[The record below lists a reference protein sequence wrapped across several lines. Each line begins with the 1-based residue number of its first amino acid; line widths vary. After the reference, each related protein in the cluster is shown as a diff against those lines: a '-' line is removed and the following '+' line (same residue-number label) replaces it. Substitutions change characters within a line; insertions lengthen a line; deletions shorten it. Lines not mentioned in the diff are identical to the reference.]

1 MRINTKFLVVAIL
14 VTLTL
19 FIWFNWEGNQK
30 LQNRG
35 STGGASGRTGRAPV
49 DESPIGRMLRA
60 FDQKVVLY
68 GRVVDQH
75 GSPIEGAEVKV
86 MPQEKPFADGTR
98 VLMQMTDA
106 DGRFTV
112 TGLRAFAVGIDTF
125 KSGYFKISDVYSDQA
140 ASSRLI
146 EYGLDSGKGKLYTEP
161 STPAVF
167 TLYKPRDPETL
178 LSVKKTRTR
187 IPRDGQI
194 RSINLLPGDSSG
206 THVIEIKTWSDFDTV
221 PEDQM
226 KFSWK
231 MEINV
236 PGGGLILRNGPYDF
250 EAPTAGYQQKIM
262 FDFPA
267 SKVGND
273 WKGALQ
279 KSYFVK
285 FGDGV
290 HALWKFDMAAYAD
303 NSMIWNSWLNPKASS
318 TNLSILPNER
328 GLLPE

>member
-1 MRINTKFLVVAIL
+1 M
-14 VTLTL
+14 
-19 FIWFNWEGNQK
+19 Q
-30 LQNRG
+30 
-35 STGGASGRTGRAPV
+35 
-49 DESPIGRMLRA
+49 RA

-98 VLMQMTDA
+98 VLIQTTDA
-106 DGRFTV
+106 DGRFSV

-146 EYGLDSGKGKLYTEP
+146 EYGLDSGKGKLYTDP

-167 TLYKPRDPETL
+167 TLFKPRDPEPL
-178 LSVKKTRTR
+178 VSVKKTYTR
-187 IPRDGQI
+187 IPRDGQM
-194 RSINLLPGDSSG
+194 RTINLMPGDSSG
-206 THVIEIKTWSDFDTV
+206 IHVIEIRTWSDFDTV

-236 PGGGLILRNGPYDF
+236 PGGGLVLTNGAFDF
-250 EAPTAGYQQKIM
+250 QAPAVGYQEK
-262 FDFPA
+262 FVFNFPA
-267 SKVGND
+267 SMVGNE

-279 KSYFVK
+279 KSCFVR

-290 HALWKFDMAAYAD
+290 HALLKFEIRAYG
-303 NSMIWNSWLNPKASS
+303 NNTFQWNSWLNPKASS